1 MSIMDFLNS
10 DETKKFEKSLEKIV
24 TFMNDDDIKTFLIE
38 YEKFVAQ
45 SAQKEI
51 KKTERPKKTS
61 EKHLVEYFPGYTKE
75 QIINAFQNLIPRYQ
89 EILIRAYGD
98 NLDKSLCSGNFTKE
112 EKVLLNNARSSLK
125 GKLRNPNPQ
134 TKTKKLT
141 ELIPDYTMEDIKAAF
156 ERLNPKHQEILT
168 KAYGENLDKPVC
180 RANFTEEE
188 KKLLDSAQ
196 TGLKGRLS
204 NPNLQTKNKKLTV
217 LIPDYTMED
226 IKTAFEKLNPK
237 YQEILTRAYGDNL
250 DKPLCTEK
258 FTKEE
263 KKLLNNARDRLK
275 GKLRNPNP
283 QLRRKSRKKKYMV
296 GTNFEKTTGNPAV
309 KLSKTNKNLYEIF
322 SEYTKE
328 EVDKAMKFLPKEAR
342 NIILIFFG
350 GNYNEPGNYSY
361 LPEDSYKYLGC
372 ALEKLN
378 ESLKK
383 LIKERTSNLPTNVV
397 KTDVGLYR
405 VDKFNL
411 ISFFTKYGCTKVQIV
426 YFYLNLDKK
435 EKDLIIKVCGQTLE
449 DSDGFVLFDH
459 NELQTFKN
467 TIKKLKQL
475 LFDNLKSK
483 KPIEKKVRLT
493 SIYERFSEYPKET
506 VDFVISQ
513 VDSKVIERFKKF
525 FYNENLNNESIVFV
539 SQDDYNFLCNVLAM
553 IEKRLKINSKNARN
567 VSRKKNV
574 SMIINEKDRKKI
586 VVPSKEKMQWFAKM
600 LELPG
605 KEREALINQLDDSD
619 IELLKK
625 AYGPYYTLKL
635 NGELTDAELTR
646 LSRIFIHIKYLYAST
661 HKATK
666 FMASNKTLSESLGVD
681 QLVATDLVYQLLGE
695 SEIELLK
702 ITYGENLSN
711 KRHNSILTTYEKKL
725 VNKIIGFLRSEI
737 EKQIEL
743 DPDGQYKLVHRL

>member
-1 MSIMDFLNS
+1 VSFLDFSVIIKVESKYFMFS
-10 DETKKFEKSLEKIV
+10 DQDDIWQKYKVKKSLEKIV

-168 KAYGENLDKPVC
+168 RAYGDNLDKPLC

-378 ESLKK
+378 
-383 LIKERTSNLPTNVV
+383 
-397 KTDVGLYR
+397 
-405 VDKFNL
+405 
-411 ISFFTKYGCTKVQIV
+411 
-426 YFYLNLDKK
+426 
-435 EKDLIIKVCGQTLE
+435 
-449 DSDGFVLFDH
+449 
-459 NELQTFKN
+459 
-467 TIKKLKQL
+467 
-475 LFDNLKSK
+475 
-483 KPIEKKVRLT
+483 
-493 SIYERFSEYPKET
+493 
-506 VDFVISQ
+506 
-513 VDSKVIERFKKF
+513 
-525 FYNENLNNESIVFV
+525 
-539 SQDDYNFLCNVLAM
+539 
-553 IEKRLKINSKNARN
+553 
-567 VSRKKNV
+567 
-574 SMIINEKDRKKI
+574 
-586 VVPSKEKMQWFAKM
+586 
-600 LELPG
+600 
-605 KEREALINQLDDSD
+605 
-619 IELLKK
+619 
-625 AYGPYYTLKL
+625 
-635 NGELTDAELTR
+635 
-646 LSRIFIHIKYLYAST
+646 
-661 HKATK
+661 
-666 FMASNKTLSESLGVD
+666 
-681 QLVATDLVYQLLGE
+681 
-695 SEIELLK
+695 
-702 ITYGENLSN
+702 
-711 KRHNSILTTYEKKL
+711 
-725 VNKIIGFLRSEI
+725 
-737 EKQIEL
+737 
-743 DPDGQYKLVHRL
+743 